1 MRKRDLDKFRK
12 LLTTQREL
20 LIENARRALAGD
32 IHLDPDDFPDEM
44 DAASSEINLAF
55 LGRLRERERG
65 LITKIDQA
73 LAKIDANE
81 YGLYEKSKCGS
92 CSIGRGNAIARS
104 SPASAQRATAGP
116 PGYGSP
122 SSFATLSKASPTASS
137 RVSPSSAGAASASM
151 RYSAVCPPE
160 TTSPRYGASSRAS
173 ASSAEAR

>member
-12 LLTTQREL
+12 LLTAQREL

-55 LGRLRERERG
+55 LGRLREREHG

-81 YGLYEKSKCGS
+81 FGLCESCG
-92 CSIGRGNAIARS
+92 
-104 SPASAQRATAGP
+104 
-116 PGYGSP
+116 
-122 SSFATLSKASPTASS
+122 
-137 RVSPSSAGAASASM
+137 
-151 RYSAVCPPE
+151 E
-160 TTSPRYGASSRAS
+160 
-173 ASSAEAR
+173 

>member
-12 LLTTQREL
+12 LLVTQREL

-73 LAKIDANE
+73 LAKIESNE
-81 YGLYEKSKCGS
+81 FGLCESCGEEVG
-92 CSIGRGNAIARS
+92 IKR
-104 SPASAQRATAGP
+104 
-116 PGYGSP
+116 
-122 SSFATLSKASPTASS
+122 L
-137 RVSPSSAGAASASM
+137 
-151 RYSAVCPPE
+151 
-160 TTSPRYGASSRAS
+160 
-173 ASSAEAR
+173 EARPVAELCIDCKSEQERLERRMG